1 MVRKARELLAP
12 RLKVA
17 DASTCEAFERL
28 EQERSIFGP
37 WAIPGLLLVVETLSV
52 DRKCTR
58 WDEQVFLH
66 EWVATIESLGFKQV
80 RCRAAPMR
88 FWDWNSSLRT
98 PAAPCTAAV
107 SAINAGAVLP
117 WLQIRY
123 NALPRSHALAFVA
136 TEHPPPPR
144 PLPEYAPHE
153 MPDPHDL
160 RLPETTEMVEG
171 HGSSQAAGTAPQP
184 RELSSRMLGSRVLA
198 GLHMRSERPGS
209 VVDHLRMA
217 AARGVGD
224 AAQLRSL
231 SRAELAELAL
241 GSGGEPPPSPGDDRH
256 ST

>member
-66 EWVATIESLGFKQV
+66 EWVATIESLGFK
-80 RCRAAPMR
+80 
-88 FWDWNSSLRT
+88 
-98 PAAPCTAAV
+98 
-107 SAINAGAVLP
+107 
-117 WLQIRY
+117 QIRY